1 LATEGESRAAEAES
15 NQACVQVQS
24 RDSAQ
29 PFLPA
34 YSLLCLK
41 EAEDKSVSSANSSA
55 TAIAAPADVFEERA
69 GIVEYDVGVPREWA
83 EGLARLD
90 CLAPSAGIPA
100 HRWRRLI
107 DNAGQFIDRWAD
119 RAAALG
125 WDTPSVFGCHLD
137 APSRRYDLQGLLW
150 CIGDGELIAITATSA
165 TIRSPNGYF
174 LTYRRVPAPPGER
187 VGPIWEVQ
195 AGASTG
201 AFENL
206 ARARARPEGQCE

>member
-1 LATEGESRAAEAES
+1 VSWRDRLSSTQRANTGESPRQRAIGTIDASDIEGLLATEGESRAAEAES

-90 CLAPSAGIPA
+90 CLAPSAAIPA

-125 WDTPSVFGCHLD
+125 WDTPSVFGCHLA
-137 APSRRYDLQGLLW
+137 AP
-150 CIGDGELIAITATSA
+150 
-165 TIRSPNGYF
+165 
-174 LTYRRVPAPPGER
+174 
-187 VGPIWEVQ
+187 
-195 AGASTG
+195 
-201 AFENL
+201 
-206 ARARARPEGQCE
+206 